1 MVTRGKR
8 KEVCGTREEKSG
20 MAARGKRK
28 EVYTYEVGG
37 SKGRE
42 KRRGRYIAEELKAKP
57 PTFKYCLE
65 MSTDGSR
72 AATNRQPSSA
82 HLAGCSV
89 WALGLGLVLVGRRS
103 TRTSHPSSQG

>member
-1 MVTRGKR
+1 
-8 KEVCGTREEKSG
+8 

-37 SKGRE
+37 NRGRE

-65 MSTDGSR
+65 MNTNGSR
-72 AATNRQPSSA
+72 AATKSSTKLGTPRWLFGVGA
-82 HLAGCSV
+82 GVRVSPCGKEVYPNVPPIKSRLAVHWTLDVSV
-89 WALGLGLVLVGRRS
+89 NME
-103 TRTSHPSSQG
+103 